1 MFLQQILNGL
11 TMGSIYALLA
21 VGVTMIYKAMGMMN
35 FAHADT
41 IMVAAFICLTL
52 YSLGLPLVIAIL
64 LTIVLSAILGL
75 SLERFIYRRLEYGSF
90 SNLLI
95 ATVGISFIFKNLS
108 IVIWGAEKHVF
119 PQLFPTEPIEV
130 RGLLILPQNIA
141 IILIAVLIVVLLQL
155 FFNKTKIGKCMR
167 AAASDSEGAAMMGID
182 VSYTRFLTFGIS
194 AAFAAVAGI
203 LMAPIFYVSTTMS
216 ALVGLKAFSSA
227 ILGGFGSI
235 WGALAG
241 GLIMGLVE
249 AIGGAYIATAYKDVI
264 SFCVL
269 FIVLYFKPTGLFAK
283 RVEQKL

>member
-1 MFLQQILNGL
+1 MFLQQIFNGL

-52 YSLGLPLVIAIL
+52 YSAGLPLVIAIL
-64 LTIVLSAILGL
+64 LTIVVSALLGL

-119 PQLFPTEPIEV
+119 PQLFPTEPIEIN
-130 RGLLILPQNIA
+130 GLLILPQNIA

-155 FFNKTKIGKCMR
+155 FFNKTRIGKCMR

-264 SFCVL
+264 SFGVL

>member
-41 IMVAAFICLTL
+41 IMVAAFICLSL
-52 YSLGLPLVIAIL
+52 YSLGMPLVIAII
-64 LTIVLSAILGL
+64 LTIVFSAILGL

-119 PQLFPTEPIEV
+119 PQLFPTDPIEIH
-130 RGLLILPQNIA
+130 GLLILPQNIA
-141 IILIAVLIVVLLQL
+141 IIIIAICFVILLQL
-155 FFNKTKIGKCMR
+155 FFYKTKIGKCMR

-249 AIGGAYIATAYKDVI
+249 AIAGAYIATAYKDVI
-264 SFCVL
+264 SFGVL

>member
-11 TMGSIYALLA
+11 TMGNIYALLA

-130 RGLLILPQNIA
+130 QGLLILPQNIA
-141 IILIAVLIVVLLQL
+141 IIPIAVLIVVLLQL

-216 ALVGLKAFSSA
+216 TLVGLKAFSSA

-264 SFCVL
+264 SFGVL
-269 FIVLYFKPTGLFAK
+269 FIALYFKPTGLFAK